1 MTLEAGDILSI
12 ILEYSYPGASQ
23 ALNIFNSVFSGNPAT
38 DDEALDALEDWAT
51 DEWGVNW
58 SSLADDQTVLDTL
71 KVQVVDSAGVVIRDV
86 GSRLLNIE
94 GDAISGSVSPA
105 AVAGYIQAD
114 TVLPRVMGRKYVPG
128 IDENQID
135 QGLFGVGAAVTLVM
149 LLADYI
155 VDVDMVSGGKLS
167 AGVIS
172 VSKPGFQTFQ
182 GSGNVETVPAYQRR
196 RKEGVGS

>member
-51 DEWGVNW
+51 NEWGVNW
-58 SSLADDQTVLDTL
+58 SSLADDQTILDSL

-135 QGLFGVGAAVTLVM
+135 QGLFGVGAAVTLVA

-155 VDVDMVSGGKLS
+155 ADVDMVSGGKLS